1 VTHPDPVIIR
11 RYSPEP
17 LLSHPL
23 RMLGDMLRDLGNSRE
38 LAWRLFI
45 RDMSAQYRQSYLGYV
60 WAFLPPLLSSLTFVF
75 LNSQGLFSTGK
86 TAVPYAAFAM
96 IGTILWQVFV
106 DSLNAPVNALLQA
119 KSMLAKINFPRE
131 SILLSAILMVIFNF
145 LIRLLLLA
153 GILIH
158 YRIGLSSSVTFFPVT
173 VAALIAAG
181 MALGLAVAPL
191 GALYGDVAKSLPIVT
206 SFWMLLTPVVYPAK
220 SSGLAGWLATW
231 NPVSPLIITARETLT
246 GLPLAHLGIFSTI
259 LLGSLAMILFGWIC
273 FRIAM
278 PHLIARMG

>member
-1 VTHPDPVIIR
+1 
-11 RYSPEP
+11 
-17 LLSHPL
+17 
-23 RMLGDMLRDLGNSRE
+23 MLGEMLRDLGASWE

-45 RDMSAQYRQSYLGYV
+45 RDMSAQYRQSYLGYL
-60 WAFLPPLLSSLTFVF
+60 WAFLPPMLSSLTFVF

-86 TAVPYAAFAM
+86 TTVPYAAFAM
-96 IGTILWQVFV
+96 IGTLLWQVFV

-119 KSMLAKINFPRE
+119 RSMLAKINFPRE
-131 SILLSAILMVIFNF
+131 SILLSAIMMVVFNF
-145 LIRLLLLA
+145 LIRILLLA
-153 GILIH
+153 GVLIY
-158 YRIGLSSSVTFFPVT
+158 YRIGVSSSLTFFPVT

-181 MALGLAVAPL
+181 TAVGLAVAPL
-191 GALYGDVAKSLPIVT
+191 GALYGDVAKSLPIIT

-246 GLPLAHLGIFSTI
+246 GLPLTHLGIFSLI
-259 LLGSLAMILFGWIC
+259 LSASLAMILFGWVC